1 MNAPD
6 GLDRRGGDLLAALYA
21 AEAVGS
27 LERRMAAERDV
38 RYRARYAALTG
49 HHLPMPRPSAIAL
62 GYARVA
68 AEYRRRYG
76 VADPVPDADTMPS
89 DFPGWP

>member
-1 MNAPD
+1 MSAPD
-6 GLDRRGGDLLAALYA
+6 GRDRLVAELLEALFA

-27 LERRMAAERDV
+27 PERRRAAERDA

-49 HHLPMPRPSAIAL
+49 RQLPAPRPIAIAR

-76 VADPVPDADTMPS
+76 VADPVADTDRS
-89 DFPGWP
+89 SGY